1 MNSRRSSTV
10 LLLQKL
16 QTISQEE
23 SREHP
28 CLRSDDTRN
37 ASSRND
43 MGVSTLDTGG
53 GPASYEILD
62 GYIIYR
68 QFEQVIDRDTE

>member
-1 MNSRRSSTV
+1 MTPG
-10 LLLQKL
+10 LHHQGM
-16 QTISQEE
+16 TWEFAY
-23 SREHP
+23 
-28 CLRSDDTRN
+28 TRY
-37 ASSRND
+37 
-43 MGVSTLDTGG
+43 TLGTGG

>member
-1 MNSRRSSTV
+1 M
-10 LLLQKL
+10 LLLQQL
-16 QTISQEE
+16 QTISQE

-28 CLRSDDTRN
+28 RLRSDDTRT
-37 ASSRND
+37 ASSRNG